1 MLKNLEKKNEERKK
15 GVAGSYG
22 YEPPST
28 SQPIRD
34 GSYRISLWKDIH
46 HTELFNLIIVNKEN

>member
-34 GSYRISLWKDIH
+34 GSYMISLWKDIN
-46 HTELFNLIIVNKEN
+46 HT